1 MTDLKLDVLVVAAH
15 PDDAEISV
23 GGTLLRLID
32 AGAKVGVVDATH
44 GEMGSRGSG
53 ETRDAELAAAT
64 QAMGIHVRENLDL
77 PDGRVQVT
85 VEARE
90 RLAALFRRYRPDAV
104 VSHHVE
110 DLHPDH
116 QATGRLAREAWFL
129 SGLKRLAQ
137 DAGQDAHRPRA
148 IYHYLSHTLSAPT
161 FVVDIGEVWE
171 RKLQAV
177 RCYSSQLA
185 PEDKEDDGSHFLFG
199 ADIEERM
206 TTKARFWG
214 EAISARLGE
223 PFLHQGPMP
232 VDDPLRRWL
241 A

>member
-1 MTDLKLDVLVVAAH
+1 MNHPKLDVLVVAAH

-23 GGTLLRLID
+23 GGTILRLID
-32 AGAKVGVVDATH
+32 AGAKVGVIDATH
-44 GEMGSRGSG
+44 GEMGSRGDAT
-53 ETRDAELAAAT
+53 TRDAEAAAAT
-64 QAMGIHVRENLDL
+64 AALGLHVRASLDL

-90 RLAALFRRYRPDAV
+90 HLAGLFRRYRPDAV
-104 VSHHVE
+104 ITHHVE

-116 QATGRLAREAWFL
+116 QATGRLTRDAWFL
-129 SGLKRLAQ
+129 SGLKRLAAE
-137 DAGQDAHRPRA
+137 AGDEPHRPRS

-161 FVVDIGEVWE
+161 FVVDIADVWE
-171 RKLQAV
+171 RKLEAV

-185 PEDKEDDGSHFLFG
+185 PENEGDDGSHFLFG

-214 EAISARLGE
+214 ESISARLGE
-223 PFLHQGPMP
+223 PFLHQGSMP

-241 A
+241 V